1 ANSYDKLDRNNK
13 NYFEDDGE
21 YEELFKEAVGE
32 TWFEYI
38 GQSNNYSSR
47 DNIRFN
53 LLSSYYNKIKSPTQ
67 IDPSKTDIKVK
78 KVWKDQT
85 NKVTDP
91 MEEKVTVELY
101 KDGKATGKK
110 VTLNDANN
118 WTATFEQ
125 IENTSESKYTVKEIG
140 EKDGRIEIRRD
151 FYSVIYEGNRKD
163 GFTVENKYINE
174 ERAYVPIGK
183 HIILPKGTAD
193 QKRENL
199 L

>member
-1 ANSYDKLDRNNK
+1 
-13 NYFEDDGE
+13 
-21 YEELFKEAVGE
+21 EELFKEAVGE

-47 DNIRFN
+47 DNIRLN
-53 LLSSYYNKIKSPTQ
+53 LMSSYYNKIKSPTQ

-110 VTLNDANN
+110 VTLNDA
-118 WTATFEQ
+118 
-125 IENTSESKYTVKEIG
+125 
-140 EKDGRIEIRRD
+140 
-151 FYSVIYEGNRKD
+151 
-163 GFTVENKYINE
+163 
-174 ERAYVPIGK
+174 
-183 HIILPKGTAD
+183 
-193 QKRENL
+193 
-199 L
+199 